1 VWIIKQ
7 KDKTCHCFSMKF
19 VPVCAKQE
27 YADIP
32 EYVFSAWESSN
43 K

>member
-19 VPVCAKQE
+19 VFIYGKQA
-27 YADIP
+27 YADIL
-32 EYVFSAWESSN
+32 EYAFSAWESSN